1 MLVSLRLVI
10 FGIIKFL
17 ATPTYNIINVK
28 LFPGARARKS
38 AFSSLSLFFFSSFFF
53 ILSFGSFLSFSSFS
67 FFSFSFSSFFV
78 HPVPFCY
85 NGSNANFGHAW
96 NYIYLIEIGAFLI
109 KGVLISV
116 VIFKCKD

>member
-38 AFSSLSLFFFSSFFF
+38 AFLLFLYSFFSSFFF

-67 FFSFSFSSFFV
+67 FFSFSFSSFLAFV
-78 HPVPFCY
+78 Y
-85 NGSNANFGHAW
+85 NASGRS
-96 NYIYLIEIGAFLI
+96 FLDI
-109 KGVLISV
+109 HVTI
-116 VIFKCKD
+116 